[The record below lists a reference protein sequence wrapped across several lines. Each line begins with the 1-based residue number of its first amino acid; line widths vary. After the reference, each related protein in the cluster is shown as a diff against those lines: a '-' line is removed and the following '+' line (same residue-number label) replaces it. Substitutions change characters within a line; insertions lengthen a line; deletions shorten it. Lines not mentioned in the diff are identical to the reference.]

1 MNNLNNKS
9 LEELMDLK
17 HKLKARYARARADAN
32 YADGQAYYQD
42 IAYCNEILSQIR
54 SVDVLIEAKN
64 EEAIREI
71 HRMAAEAEAKKEA
84 HAKAMIEAQGSLF

>member
-1 MNNLNNKS
+1 MTDINNMT

-42 IAYCNEILSQIR
+42 IAYCNEILAQIR
-54 SVDVLIEAKN
+54 SVDALIEAKN

-84 HAKAMIEAQGSLF
+84 HANAMIEAQGSLF

>member
-1 MNNLNNKS
+1 MDNLNSKS

-54 SVDVLIEAKN
+54 SVDALIEAKN
-64 EEAIREI
+64 EEVVREI
-71 HRMAAEAEAKKEA
+71 YRRAAEAETTKD
-84 HAKAMIEAQGSLF
+84 AMIEAQGEMK